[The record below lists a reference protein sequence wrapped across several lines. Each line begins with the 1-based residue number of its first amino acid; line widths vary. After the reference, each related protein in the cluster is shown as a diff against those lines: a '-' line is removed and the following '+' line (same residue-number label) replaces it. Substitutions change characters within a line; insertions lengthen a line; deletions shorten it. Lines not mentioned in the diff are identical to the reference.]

1 MITILVDPYTTEFP
15 DDVLAA
21 ARGKS
26 VALSTAEQVVPVPPS
41 AMPILDRWDVKTHKY
56 RQEIAVK
63 IGFLAGLFSGT
74 GKKVSAGVI
83 HEAKRYC
90 IQQTAEG
97 RKFEV
102 GVSVRLSVAT
112 TAVNIEFE
120 LSIPNLA
127 ASAQLGQSDARI
139 GISVIGFVGP
149 VGDLLPAPED
159 LNVENFAVFTNAAKD
174 IQKRVFGPEGVS
186 FLMPTVL
193 SYDE

>member
-1 MITILVDPYTTEFP
+1 MTTILVDPYSTEIP
-15 DDVLAA
+15 ADVLPVAL
-21 ARGKS
+21 GKA
-26 VALSTAEQVVPVPPS
+26 VALSAAEEVVLIPPS

-56 RQEIAVK
+56 RQEIAGK
-63 IGFLAGLFSGT
+63 IGFLTGLFSGS

-90 IQQTAEG
+90 VQQTAEG

-112 TAVNIEFE
+112 TSVDVNFE

-139 GISVIGFVGP
+139 GISVVGFVGP

-159 LNVENFAVFTNAAKD
+159 LNVENFA
-174 IQKRVFGPEGVS
+174 
-186 FLMPTVL
+186 
-193 SYDE
+193 